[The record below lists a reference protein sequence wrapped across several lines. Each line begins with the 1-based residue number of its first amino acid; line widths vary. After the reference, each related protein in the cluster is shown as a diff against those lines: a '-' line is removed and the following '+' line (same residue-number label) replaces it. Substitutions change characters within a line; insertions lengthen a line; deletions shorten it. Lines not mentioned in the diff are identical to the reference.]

1 MFESEQAITLTPCPH
16 YLLNTTVPHDGF
28 TFLLVRSE
36 EDVENLPTSH
46 TCFNQLVLPDYASEE
61 VLREKLE
68 IALENIDGFY
78 LT

>member
-1 MFESEQAITLTPCPH
+1 MFERKQSITFAPRPP
-16 YLLNTTVPHDGF
+16 YLLYTTVPHDGF